1 LRGARMT
8 ILNEYE
14 TTYVA
19 RPDLTDE
26 QMTALTTKFEEV
38 VATGGGTILVAED
51 WGKRKLAYLMG
62 KQTRGHYIYL
72 NYCGPAPIIF
82 ELERKLRLEED
93 LMRFLTVK
101 IEADVVPE
109 ERKLVAEERKRL
121 RQERMAALKA
131 EEEAEARYRAEAEEE
146 DGELGPES
154 DE

>member
-1 LRGARMT
+1 MT
-8 ILNEYE
+8 IVNEYE

-26 QMTALTTKFEEV
+26 QMTTLTAKFEDV
-38 VATGGGTILVAED
+38 LAKGGGTILVAED
-51 WGKRKLAYLMG
+51 WGKRKLAYLIG
-62 KQTRGHYIYL
+62 KQTRGHYIYV
-72 NYCGPAPIIF
+72 NYCGPAPIIL
-82 ELERKLRLEED
+82 ELERRLRLDDD

-109 ERKLVAEERKRL
+109 ERKLVAEERKRMRL
-121 RQERMAALKA
+121 ERMAALKA